1 MAIWELALLMF
12 AATYLVVNTLYMV
25 WMMKFVSK
33 FDGIINK
40 SAKYTEKM
48 FDKVIK
54 DLEDDDL

>member
-1 MAIWELALLMF
+1 MAMWELALLMF

-40 SAKYTEKM
+40 SAKYTEKII
-48 FDKVIK
+48 DKVIK
-54 DLEDDDL
+54 DLEEDDL